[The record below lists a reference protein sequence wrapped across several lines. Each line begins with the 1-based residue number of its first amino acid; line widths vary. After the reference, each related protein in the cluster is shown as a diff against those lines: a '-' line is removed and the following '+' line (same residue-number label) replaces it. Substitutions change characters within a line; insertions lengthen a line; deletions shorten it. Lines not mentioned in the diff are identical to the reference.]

1 MMDGTNQKLD
11 HSDEEDSQESSGE
24 TEKCFYA
31 SFKIYINSDDEKDE
45 DSTSDNGE
53 ESTHTNSLKGTVVRI
68 EKTEEVSE
76 DDLTD
81 DDEKTI
87 SNENLLDDKF
97 DKENPENT
105 DNEVDEIE
113 PIIEKRKLSL
123 EEKKERIKDERVQSP
138 VFFLD
143 PRDWVRSEGSS
154 PLPFKQPKLLDSLET
169 NLEVLSECEEMSGPS
184 SWFTKEPD
192 PKRPKRRPRS
202 LHLMEREREGSV
214 TPPLSC
220 LRGYSATPPPLS
232 RSSTPGPL
240 LDRHRKVPIPVLCS
254 RGALM
259 AERLSAS
266 CGSPQSHFGPSPS
279 FKRSMDVEALSL
291 FNTNSRFTS
300 PRPMRGAR
308 SLTMLGKVSS
318 EDLRR
323 FITSSQ
329 GNITT
334 QGTPHTFSFLIV
346 CFPIRGRDII
356 VYKGCISCLS
366 RIILCDFRLYKTTF
380 DNMVEFTIM

>member
-1 MMDGTNQKLD
+1 MEEERRDRLP
-11 HSDEEDSQESSGE
+11 SVIDEEEDGSRRPSIVYEEELPVVVRRRGVKMTVRIFGVEDDDSGE
-24 TEKCFYA
+24 EGK
-31 SFKIYINSDDEKDE
+31 SRNLRS
-45 DSTSDNGE
+45 
-53 ESTHTNSLKGTVVRI
+53 NSLCGQELGVLGT
-68 EKTEEVSE
+68 
-76 DDLTD
+76 LTR
-81 DDEKTI
+81 EARQRNYK
-87 SNENLLDDKF
+87 S
-97 DKENPENT
+97 
-105 DNEVDEIE
+105 VG
-113 PIIEKRKLSL
+113 SL
-123 EEKKERIKDERVQSP
+123 EDMRKNSPSVRVSP
-138 VFFLD
+138 CSSLSPTSPDNQALIRAESPTKGIGRFHKG
-143 PRDWVRSEGSS
+143 RSSS
-154 PLPFKQPKLLDSLET
+154 IALSNPL
-169 NLEVLSECEEMSGPS
+169 
-184 SWFTKEPD
+184 
-192 PKRPKRRPRS
+192 
-202 LHLMEREREGSV
+202 
-214 TPPLSC
+214 
-220 LRGYSATPPPLS
+220 ATPQRRAYFGRRFSIDTVQTFQQPESLPIRRILS
-232 RSSTPGPL
+232 RTKMKL
-240 LDRHRKVPIPVLCS
+240 EFRNK
-254 RGALM
+254 